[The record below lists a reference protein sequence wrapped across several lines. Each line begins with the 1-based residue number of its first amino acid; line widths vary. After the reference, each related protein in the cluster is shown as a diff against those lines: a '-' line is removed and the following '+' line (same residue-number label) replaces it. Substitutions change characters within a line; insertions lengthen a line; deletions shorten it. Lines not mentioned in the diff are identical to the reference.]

1 MKERLMVMKIFNDK
15 KYNTIAA
22 YAIATFAVCLL
33 LVIIIFRFS
42 TLAGVVKN
50 LLHILNPIIWGV
62 VIAYLL
68 NPIMMFFERLF
79 VKAFDK
85 KKPHKKLNRYLSIAV
100 TSILTLLVIIS
111 IAAVLIPQII
121 GNISNIASNMPAYFE
136 NMQKWFDDL
145 LENNPMI
152 MDFVNSEFKDFQT
165 YITDAV
171 NKFQPQ
177 LQSFVS
183 NLTLGILNFAVGVKD
198 FLLGF
203 IVMIYLL
210 ASKEIFIAQ
219 AKKIMYAL
227 LSEKAC
233 SHVMYVARKA
243 NTTFIG
249 FISGKVLD
257 SFIIGVLCFIAMTLM
272 GMPLTVLI
280 SVIVG
285 ITNMIPFF
293 GPFIGAIPS
302 AFLIL
307 LVSPDK
313 LVAFVVFIIILQQ
326 FDGNILGPKILGDS
340 TGLPSFWVLFA
351 IFIGGGL
358 FGFAGMLLC
367 VPVFAVIYTL
377 AKQLIE
383 NRLKA
388 KNLPVGTKE
397 YMDGNGNEKTQ

>member
-1 MKERLMVMKIFNDK
+1 MVMKIFNDK

-42 TLAGVVKN
+42 ALAGIVKN
-50 LLHILNPIIWGV
+50 FLHILNPIIWGV
-62 VIAYLL
+62 AIAYLL

-227 LSEKAC
+227 LPEKAC
-233 SHVMYVARKA
+233 SHVMYVARKS

-249 FISGKVLD
+249 FISGKLLD

-302 AFLIL
+302 ALLIL

-397 YMDGNGNEKTQ
+397 YMDGNENEKTQ

>member
-1 MKERLMVMKIFNDK
+1 MVMKIFNDK

-42 TLAGVVKN
+42 ALAGVVRN
-50 LLHILNPIIWGV
+50 FLHILNPIIWGV
-62 VIAYLL
+62 AIAYLL

-136 NMQKWFDDL
+136 NMQEWFDDL

-210 ASKEIFIAQ
+210 ASKETFIAQ

-227 LSEKAC
+227 LPEKAC
-233 SHVMYVARKA
+233 SHVMYVARKS

-302 AFLIL
+302 ALLIL

-397 YMDGNGNEKTQ
+397 YMDGKENEKTQ

>member
-1 MKERLMVMKIFNDK
+1 MVMKIFNDK

-42 TLAGVVKN
+42 ALAGIVKN
-50 LLHILNPIIWGV
+50 FLHILNPIIWGV
-62 VIAYLL
+62 AIAYLL

-111 IAAVLIPQII
+111 ITAVLIPQII
-121 GNISNIASNMPAYFE
+121 VNISNIASNMPVYFE
-136 NMQKWFDDL
+136 NVQKWFDDL

-152 MDFVNSEFKDFQT
+152 MDFVNNQFKDFQT

-227 LSEKAC
+227 LPQKAC
-233 SHVMYVARKA
+233 SHVLYVATKA

-302 AFLIL
+302 ALLIL
-307 LVSPDK
+307 LVNPDK
-313 LVAFVVFIIILQQ
+313 FVAFVVFIIILQQ

-358 FGFAGMLLC
+358 FGFIGMLLC

-383 NRLKA
+383 NRLKT
-388 KNLPVGTKE
+388 KNLPIGTKE
-397 YMDGNGNEKTQ
+397 YMDKKETEKTQ

>member
-1 MKERLMVMKIFNDK
+1 MVMKIFNDK

-42 TLAGVVKN
+42 TLAGIVKN

-62 VIAYLL
+62 AIAYLL

-100 TSILTLLVIIS
+100 TSILTLLAIIS

-227 LSEKAC
+227 LPEKAC
-233 SHVMYVARKA
+233 NHVMYVAKKS

-302 AFLIL
+302 ALLIL

-367 VPVFAVIYTL
+367 VPVF
-377 AKQLIE
+377 
-383 NRLKA
+383 R
-388 KNLPVGTKE
+388 
-397 YMDGNGNEKTQ
+397 

>member
-1 MKERLMVMKIFNDK
+1 MVMKIFNDK

-50 LLHILNPIIWGV
+50 LLHILNPIIWGI

-121 GNISNIASNMPAYFE
+121 GSISNIASNMPVYFE

-183 NLTLGILNFAVGVKD
+183 NLTLG
-198 FLLGF
+198 
-203 IVMIYLL
+203 
-210 ASKEIFIAQ
+210 
-219 AKKIMYAL
+219 
-227 LSEKAC
+227 
-233 SHVMYVARKA
+233 
-243 NTTFIG
+243 
-249 FISGKVLD
+249 
-257 SFIIGVLCFIAMTLM
+257 
-272 GMPLTVLI
+272 
-280 SVIVG
+280 
-285 ITNMIPFF
+285 
-293 GPFIGAIPS
+293 
-302 AFLIL
+302 
-307 LVSPDK
+307 
-313 LVAFVVFIIILQQ
+313 
-326 FDGNILGPKILGDS
+326 
-340 TGLPSFWVLFA
+340 
-351 IFIGGGL
+351 
-358 FGFAGMLLC
+358 
-367 VPVFAVIYTL
+367 
-377 AKQLIE
+377 
-383 NRLKA
+383 
-388 KNLPVGTKE
+388 
-397 YMDGNGNEKTQ
+397 